1 METLFW
7 ETHNNS
13 LFNVFIR
20 DLSMGLNTNLKHMIQ
35 DNDKI
40 SDKTKSKK
48 PKQMK
53 KKDLII
59 QEQNKKRFEKLIQD
73 DLMKIDYAFKNINE
87 NNFMEKFN
95 YLKTG
100 EAKQVFKVRLLDY
113 FIKLQKE
120 KKRDY
125 MSQILIL
132 YYSLK
137 YGKNEYIINDEKYM
151 KLSRR
156 LDKKLSDCDV
166 KSYLMK
172 ECSDLLP
179 PLNFWD
185 KEEYTLDDWQKHVIN
200 LIKKKESVIVRA
212 PTSSG
217 KTFVAM
223 ATGVLHNKILYVCPA
238 KPVAFQVGA
247 NFIKMGYRV
256 HYLVENMGHL
266 SYNKD
271 TNIFIGTPDII
282 EQYLPR
288 IYTDFDYAV
297 FDEIHNVNDMIHYE
311 NIIKLLKCSFL
322 ALSATIENISFLRD
336 IFMKIHSDKKIEYVE
351 YNKRFINIQRWI
363 YDERLSSLHPLA
375 CFEDNFHSILNIPF
389 TPKDLVD
396 TYDTIYDIFEREDLV
411 EEIEYLS
418 PDNYS
423 YN

>member
-20 DLSMGLNTNLKHMIQ
+20 DLSIGLNTNLKHMIQ
-35 DNDKI
+35 DNDKE
-40 SDKTKSKK
+40 SEKVNDKTKSKK
-48 PKQMK
+48 PKPMK

-59 QEQNKKRFEKLIQD
+59 QEQNKKRFEKLIHD
-73 DLMKIDYAFKNINE
+73 DLMKIDYAFKNIDE
-87 NNFMEKFN
+87 NNFTEKFN
-95 YLKTG
+95 YLKTDK
-100 EAKQVFKVRLLDY
+100 AKQVFKVKLLDY
-113 FIKLQKE
+113 FIKLQKKG
-120 KKRDY
+120 KKDF

-151 KLSRR
+151 KLSKR
-156 LDKKLSDCDV
+156 LDKKLNDCDV

-185 KEEYTLDDWQKHVIN
+185 KGEYTLDEWQKHVID
-200 LIKKKESVIVRA
+200 LIKKRDSVLVRA

-223 ATGVLHNKILYVCPA
+223 ATGVLHDKILYVCPA

-247 NFIKMGYRV
+247 KFNKMGYRV
-256 HYLVENMGHL
+256 HYLLENMGHL

-288 IYTDFDYAV
+288 IYTDFDYASLMK
-297 FDEIHNVNDMIHYE
+297 F
-311 NIIKLLKCSFL
+311 II
-322 ALSATIENISFLRD
+322 
-336 IFMKIHSDKKIEYVE
+336 
-351 YNKRFINIQRWI
+351 
-363 YDERLSSLHPLA
+363 
-375 CFEDNFHSILNIPF
+375 
-389 TPKDLVD
+389 
-396 TYDTIYDIFEREDLV
+396 
-411 EEIEYLS
+411 
-418 PDNYS
+418 
-423 YN
+423 